1 MRPTSTQISLQ
12 SVCSNFEWQRIK
24 FTAAQLKI

>member
-24 FTAAQLKI
+24 FTAA